1 MFVPNRSIRPELLDL
16 QPAASAELGRNL
28 REMAMLY
35 RGSGGLRLGW
45 RALERVVGSARV
57 PLTLLD
63 VAAGDGTIATA
74 LVRRAAQIGV
84 ALRPLISDVQR
95 NVVQIAA
102 HHHAEKPVLAA
113 DALHLPFGSGSVD
126 VVHCSQAVHHFA
138 PAEAANLLRE
148 CARVA
153 RCGVVVVDLRRSW
166 LGYWGAR
173 TLALGPLTA
182 LGRHDGPLS
191 VLRAYTPAE
200 AHEFAAAAG
209 LKGAQIMVTPIYWA
223 LVWRKSATN

>member
-1 MFVPNRSIRPELLDL
+1 MLVPNRSITPELLDS
-16 QPAASAELGRNL
+16 QPAVSAELVGNL

-35 RGSGGLRLGW
+35 RWSGGLRLGW
-45 RALERVVGSARV
+45 RAMKRVVGAARV

-63 VAAGDGTIATA
+63 VAAGDGTIAAA
-74 LVRRAAQIGV
+74 LVQRAARSGLV
-84 ALRPLISDVQR
+84 LRPLISDVQPNIVR
-95 NVVQIAA
+95 IAA
-102 HHHAEKPVLAA
+102 HQHVEKPVLAA

-126 VVHCSQAVHHFA
+126 IIHCSQALHHFA
-138 PAEAANLLRE
+138 PAEAANLVRE

-173 TLALGPLTA
+173 LLARGPLTA

-200 AHEFAAAAG
+200 ARELAAG
-209 LKGAQIMVTPIYWA
+209 LEGAQIMTHPVYWA
-223 LVWRKSATN
+223 LVWRKVKSGNS